1 LGRTNIAIDDSVA
14 DELSQEASRENKT
27 QFALANEALMA
38 VMEVTRGGGDPKQVY
53 PSWKFVSMMK
63 DVGCLV
69 LPEDLVEK
77 LVTRMFGVDKDWLL
91 KVWYDEGSRLGNF
104 LRMSATNPEELGGVI
119 EQFQVLLPAQ
129 KIELKRLASS
139 TEEDKSGFGHAS
151 FEIRA
156 IGTGNSLEATN
167 CADQFIRGLLSSYSL
182 VVTDS
187 RIARGIIDIKAV
199 SSLEKS
205 SSSM

>member
-1 LGRTNIAIDDSVA
+1 VA
-14 DELSQEASRENKT
+14 DELSQEASKENKT
-27 QFALANEALMA
+27 QFALANEALTA
-38 VMEVTRGGGDPKQVY
+38 VLEVANAGGDPKQVY

-77 LVTRMFGVDKDWLL
+77 LVAKMFGVDKDWLL

-119 EQFQVLLPAQ
+119 DQFQVLLPAQ
-129 KIELKRLASS
+129 KIELKKLASS
-139 TEEDKSGFGHAS
+139 IDGDKSGFGHAS

-156 IGTGNSLEATN
+156 IGTGNSMEATS
-167 CADQFIRGLLSSYSL
+167 CADQFIRGLLASYSL
-182 VVTDS
+182 IVTDS

-199 SSLEKS
+199 SSSEKS
-205 SSSM
+205 PSLT